1 VKQKDQK
8 IRRDEDGFEQVIGAL
23 IAAPSCPFLIF
34 PIFLFALLSL
44 LGACG
49 SPAKREALSL
59 SEAVDRYRHATS
71 STSAVLSA
79 GVGAVACTD
88 AQVCEAKRAC
98 AAAAD
103 ATERAVVLKED
114 VSLRLADIEGA
125 RLAPSSA
132 EAQSLPGKLDEA
144 TRLLREGRTGMNDC
158 DKRLTDLVV
167 RFGP

>member
-1 VKQKDQK
+1 MKQKDPK
-8 IRRDEDGFEQVIGAL
+8 IRKDEDGSEQGIGARL
-23 IAAPSCPFLIF
+23 AAASSPFLIF
-34 PIFLFALLSL
+34 PIFLFSLLSL

-49 SPAKREALSL
+49 SPARREALAL
-59 SEAVDRYRHATS
+59 SDAVDRYRHATA
-71 STSAVLSA
+71 STSAALSA

-103 ATERAVVLKED
+103 ATERAVVLKEE

-144 TRLLREGRTGMNDC
+144 TRLLREGRTGMDDC
-158 DKRLTDLVV
+158 DRRLTDLLI
-167 RFGP
+167 RLGQ